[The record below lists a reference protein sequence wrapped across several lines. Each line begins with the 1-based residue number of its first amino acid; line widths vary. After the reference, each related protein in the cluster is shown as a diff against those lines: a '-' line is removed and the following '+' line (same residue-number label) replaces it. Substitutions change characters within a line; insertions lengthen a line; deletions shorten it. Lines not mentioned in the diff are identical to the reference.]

1 MEILSCNVGFWEGG
15 KVVWNEP
22 TSLYFIHDDVWW
34 LPRQKNQKTQTCTVK
49 QQRVFQ
55 GHNSRPRAQQIVIIL
70 VLTQTNFLGA
80 QFFLTHTQFMIPND
94 QWQFNNM
101 HWSCTGYPKERWL
114 SDGPLESQAVPLKW
128 QQLSRSI
135 LEQRIMLS
143 WVRDWGGSMTD
154 PRPITSRVCQRIHQ
168 GTVPKSCG
176 IPKEAQKRRE
186 RNYQVAAT
194 WVWSSGASFGS
205 SMLQWNDG
213 MMNISNDMQWYAM
226 TCNDIQWYVYN
237 DM

>member
-1 MEILSCNVGFWEGG
+1 MLVFER
-15 KVVWNEP
+15 VVRWFRMKRLHNN
-22 TSLYFIHDDVWW
+22 FIHDDVWW
-34 LPRQKNQKTQTCTVK
+34 LPKQKNQKTQKRTVK

-55 GHNSRPRAQQIVIIL
+55 GHNSRPRGQQIVIIL

-80 QFFLTHTQFMIPND
+80 QLFWPIPNL
-94 QWQFNNM
+94 WSR
-101 HWSCTGYPKERWL
+101 WSCTGYPKRWL

-143 WVRDWGGSMTD
+143 WVRDGGGSMTD
-154 PRPITSRVCQRIHQ
+154 PRPITSRGCQRMHQ
-168 GTVPKSCG
+168 GTVLQSCG
-176 IPKEAQKRRE
+176 IPEEAQKRRE